1 MLKRRA
7 HNRKAIIYECSSRS
21 FNKSS
26 ISFHHSLS
34 FQFYTDQIFSRHI
47 LNYKDNFQ
55 NIELIYICNI
65 TLYNIHL
72 YLYMLLVIWYGL
84 YININDEQFS
94 TRHSSNSNLYY
105 DQEHLA
111 SLYLFKWSN
120 LYLQTIQIWKY
131 KVFKKKYSYTSIDFR
146 YPRYK
151 PTEYTKRTDLRFIAE
166 EGFRSSSNT
175 LSLLN

>member
-1 MLKRRA
+1 MLYAKQYTSKYFQSRYFLILFIRIFIIWWNNNASLNSVNNNVNNMLKRRA

-94 TRHSSNSNLYY
+94 TRHSSNSNLY
-105 DQEHLA
+105 
-111 SLYLFKWSN
+111 
-120 LYLQTIQIWKY
+120 
-131 KVFKKKYSYTSIDFR
+131 
-146 YPRYK
+146 
-151 PTEYTKRTDLRFIAE
+151 
-166 EGFRSSSNT
+166 
-175 LSLLN
+175 